1 MEQSAREFE
10 GEDLEEALRAAAAA
24 LGAAV
29 DTLDFEI
36 VEEGRR
42 GVFGLGARRV
52 RISVESPAGQSVEP
66 APVVLAATEAERV
79 SDPDARMVAIEHI
92 LRLMRLDLTA
102 RTIGRREDGIRIE
115 LTGRDRNA
123 LTRNEGE
130 LLSALQFV
138 LNRMGRR
145 AWPQAGHVELACVG
159 YRDERG
165 DSVVELARE
174 VGAVVART
182 GVTRKLHPMNPFER
196 RLVHVTI
203 GEIPGL
209 TTRSEGDGFLKRI
222 VVERGAESPSQKL
235 ES

>member
-145 AWPQAGHVELACVG
+145 AWPQAGHTVEFDDRRCSADPVHDYVVAENSHNAFIYAG
-159 YRDERG
+159 WIAERG
-165 DSVVELARE
+165 VP
-174 VGAVVART
+174 VGALAVV
-182 GVTRKLHPMNPFER
+182 
-196 RLVHVTI
+196 RLAKC
-203 GEIPGL
+203 
-209 TTRSEGDGFLKRI
+209 R
-222 VVERGAESPSQKL
+222 
-235 ES
+235 